1 MIFSLLLGVILCF
14 GMIIQD
20 FIPSI
25 PWAYSSHFHL
35 VAVLFFACAVSVPF
49 PVMLI
54 FAFFTGFVW
63 DAKNM
68 VQLMDRDVA
77 QAAANLGVLL
87 PKSGG
92 TFGFSIFLY
101 GLFGS
106 LMQGIRPLFRR
117 GRWEM
122 ALLMVGVG
130 TFLLLLFEYLWI
142 NFRRGGFYFPAS
154 IWYYISTTAL
164 LSMAV
169 APLAFYLIH
178 RLARTCGYHIRLEA
192 MAYRRWQ
199 S

>member
-1 MIFSLLLGVILCF
+1 MIFTFLLFLILCF

-20 FIPSI
+20 FIPAI
-25 PWAYSSHFHL
+25 PWAYNCNLNL

-49 PVMLI
+49 PVMLL
-54 FAFFTGFVW
+54 FALLTGFMM
-63 DAKNM
+63 DAKNV
-68 VQLMDRDVA
+68 VQFTDLDVI
-77 QAAANLGVLL
+77 QAAANLGVVL

-92 TFGFSIFLY
+92 TFGFSIFLL

-122 ALLMVGVG
+122 ALIMCGVG
-130 TFLLLLFEYLWI
+130 TFLYLLFEYLWI
-142 NFRRGGFYFPAS
+142 NFRRGGFYFPVS
-154 IWYYISTTAL
+154 IWKYIFTTAL
-164 LSMAV
+164 LSTAV

>member
-1 MIFSLLLGVILCF
+1 MIFTLLLFVILCF

-20 FIPSI
+20 FIPAI
-25 PWAYSSHFHL
+25 PWAYHSHLHL

-54 FAFFTGFVW
+54 FAFFTGFMW

-68 VQLMDRDVA
+68 VQMMDVDVA
-77 QAAANLGVLL
+77 QAALNLGAVL
-87 PKSGG
+87 PKAGG

-101 GLFGS
+101 GLFGA

-122 ALLMVGVG
+122 ALLMCGAG

-142 NFRRGGFYFPAS
+142 NFRRGGFYFPNE
-154 IWYYISTTAL
+154 IWYYILTTAL
-164 LSMAV
+164 LSTAV

>member
-1 MIFSLLLGVILCF
+1 
-14 GMIIQD
+14 
-20 FIPSI
+20 
-25 PWAYSSHFHL
+25 
-35 VAVLFFACAVSVPF
+35 VAVLFFAVAVSVPY
-49 PVMLI
+49 PVMLV
-54 FAFFTGFVW
+54 FAFITGFLW

-68 VQLMDRDVA
+68 VQLMDADVVTSA
-77 QAAANLGVLL
+77 MVNLDVML
-87 PKSGG
+87 PKSGS

-130 TFLLLLFEYLWI
+130 TFLLLLCEYLWI

-169 APLAFYLIH
+169 APLVFYLIH
-178 RLARTCGYHIRLEA
+178 RLARTCGYHIRLES